1 MGSASST
8 GADDF
13 ERGRPLT
20 RAGIDDETGTD
31 NTNYSPSLSSRA
43 DSNQIISSPP
53 YLPSSP
59 RPHFRSPHS
68 TSPRPRPRHRSPPR
82 PFSRSPLPRPFSRC
96 PLSLRASFPPRTG
109 FPSGFAPSFFER
121 ATAAARAANLAAN
134 SRRGSSPSSFDEREV
149 PSPSSRDSSRPSARL
164 ARYSAAPSPDARP
177 IYSPDLRD
185 SNLPFPSFP
194 PPPPAAKPR
203 NTAPYG
209 FNYPPYS
216 ASNNNNRNQH
226 SALPECLIADKECW
240 RALDPSKTGAKEGF
254 GRPNFDVWVEKEFT
268 SVVLCVADKRN
279 KCRGVIVRYR
289 IDERMHEVKEAEG
302 LDLDLGFDVGTSGK
316 GAPVWKKGVL
326 GLKVIDFWRPGVGD
340 KELQAALGET
350 TSDVFGLLE
359 DVDAIQIHGGAG
371 PSMSGNVEY
380 PIDARMRR
388 YLDMEENVQRLAM
401 ELGYEQVSEEQKPM
415 GVRWVLEFPRDALD
429 DLFRIMDKLSRN
441 KLEEKV
447 WKERERKIEFER
459 CAEEEEFKVVNEA
472 GAGGTKYVEDAGV
485 TADLM
490 DMALLNEMERRGF
503 QEVRTRAD
511 DARRMPI
518 STGDLPVRNSGGG
531 LGPVLFSA
539 SPSPSG
545 SVNSDTDRS
554 IVLPWEENPGL
565 RGRAILRYIERDSPE
580 SGEVDGTRSEDAIP
594 EQSTMLEHKESTSP
608 KPGQEEESRSEGDS
622 MSSPEIATLFKDEQS
637 SDDEMFPDEES
648 SSEDAD
654 DEGDRYHLS
663 GSNSPENKPTLVEG
677 VDVDAEKAGGSLD
690 GNKDV
695 DVSVRPVYPSDE
707 DSPHDDSSDDE

>member
-1 MGSASST
+1 MDSASST
-8 GADDF
+8 GADDS
-13 ERGRPLT
+13 ERSRPLT
-20 RAGIDDETGTD
+20 RAGIDDGTGTD
-31 NTNYSPSLSSRA
+31 NTNYSPSQSSRA
-43 DSNQIISSPP
+43 DSNQITSSPP
-53 YLPSSP
+53 YLQSSP
-59 RPHFRSPHS
+59 RPRSRSPHS
-68 TSPRPRPRHRSPPR
+68 TSPRPRPFSRSPLPP
-82 PFSRSPLPRPFSRC
+82 PFSRSPL
-96 PLSLRASFPPRTG
+96 SLRASLTPRTG

-149 PSPSSRDSSRPSARL
+149 SSPTSRGSSGPSARL
-164 ARYSAAPSPDARP
+164 ARYSAAPSPDAGP

-185 SNLPFPSFP
+185 SNLPFPPFS
-194 PPPPAAKPR
+194 PPPPAANPR
-203 NTAPYG
+203 NTALYS
-209 FNYPPYS
+209 FNYPPYT
-216 ASNNNNRNQH
+216 ASNNNNRNQL

-240 RALDPSKTGAKEGF
+240 RALDPSKTGAKEGL
-254 GRPNFDVWVEKEFT
+254 GRPNFDVWVDKKFT

-289 IDERMHEVKEAEG
+289 IDERMHEVKEAEE
-302 LDLDLGFDVGTSGK
+302 LDLDLGIDVDTSGK
-316 GAPVWKKGVL
+316 GAPVWKEGVL

-350 TSDVFGLLE
+350 TSDVFGLLR

-415 GVRWVLEFPRDALD
+415 GVRWVLEFPRDALG
-429 DLFRIMDKLSRN
+429 DLFEIMDKLSRK

-447 WKERERKIEFER
+447 WKERERKIEFVR
-459 CAEEEEFKVVNEA
+459 CAKEEEFKVINEA
-472 GAGGTKYVEDAGV
+472 GAGGTKYVEDV
-485 TADLM
+485 SADM
-490 DMALLNEMERRGF
+490 DFRDMAMLNEMERWGLR
-503 QEVRTRAD
+503 EVRTRAD
-511 DARRMPI
+511 DARR
-518 STGDLPVRNSGGG
+518 RNSGGG

-554 IVLPWEENPGL
+554 IVLPWEENPRS

-594 EQSTMLEHKESTSP
+594 EQSTMLEHKESISP
-608 KPGQEEESRSEGDS
+608 KPGQEEESKSEGDS
-622 MSSPEIATLFKDEQS
+622 MSSPEIATLFKDKQS

-648 SSEDAD
+648 PSEDAD

-663 GSNSPENKPTLVEG
+663 GSNSPENKPTLVEHVG
-677 VDVDAEKAGGSLD
+677 VDNENVEGSLD

-695 DVSVRPVYPSDE
+695 NVSVRPVDPSDE
-707 DSPHDDSSDDE
+707 DSPHDDSGDEAVD

>member
-1 MGSASST
+1 MDSASST
-8 GADDF
+8 GADDS

-20 RAGIDDETGTD
+20 RAGIDDGT
-31 NTNYSPSLSSRA
+31 
-43 DSNQIISSPP
+43 
-53 YLPSSP
+53 
-59 RPHFRSPHS
+59 
-68 TSPRPRPRHRSPPR
+68 
-82 PFSRSPLPRPFSRC
+82 
-96 PLSLRASFPPRTG
+96 
-109 FPSGFAPSFFER
+109 GFAPSFFER

-149 PSPSSRDSSRPSARL
+149 SSPTSRGSSGPSARL
-164 ARYSAAPSPDARP
+164 ARYSAAPSPDAGP

-194 PPPPAAKPR
+194 PPPPAANPR

-209 FNYPPYS
+209 FNYPPYT
-216 ASNNNNRNQH
+216 ASNNNNRNEH
-226 SALPECLIADKECW
+226 SVKPYLERDGRDPADLRHFEGCIREQGYALRPFMGKLSTTDGWDYEMGLKALPECLIADKECW

-254 GRPNFDVWVEKEFT
+254 GRPNFDVWVDKKFT

-302 LDLDLGFDVGTSGK
+302 LDLDLGIDVDTSGK

-350 TSDVFGLLE
+350 TSGVFGLLR

-415 GVRWVLEFPRDALD
+415 GVRWVLEFPRDALG
-429 DLFRIMDKLSRN
+429 DLFEIMDKLSRK

-459 CAEEEEFKVVNEA
+459 CAKEEEFKVINEA
-472 GAGGTKYVEDAGV
+472 GAGGTKYVEDV
-485 TADLM
+485 SADM
-490 DMALLNEMERRGF
+490 DFKDMAMLNEMERWGLRK
-503 QEVRTRAD
+503 VRTRAD
-511 DARRMPI
+511 DARR
-518 STGDLPVRNSGGG
+518 RNSGGG

-554 IVLPWEENPGL
+554 IVLPWEENPGS

-594 EQSTMLEHKESTSP
+594 EQSTMLEHKESISP

-622 MSSPEIATLFKDEQS
+622 MSSPEIATLFKDKQS

-648 SSEDAD
+648 PSEDAD

-663 GSNSPENKPTLVEG
+663 GSNSPENKPTLVEHVG
-677 VDVDAEKAGGSLD
+677 VDNENVEGSLD

-695 DVSVRPVYPSDE
+695 DVSVRPVDPSDE
-707 DSPHDDSSDDE
+707 DSPHDDSDDEAVDLAASGDENDVE